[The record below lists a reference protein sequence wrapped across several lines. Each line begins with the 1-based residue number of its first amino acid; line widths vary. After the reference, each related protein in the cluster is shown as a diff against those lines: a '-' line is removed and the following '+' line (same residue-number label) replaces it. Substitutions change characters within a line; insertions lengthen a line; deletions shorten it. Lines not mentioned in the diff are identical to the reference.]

1 MGTSEIWLL
10 QLVRLGRSFGV
21 LRQDAVERPK
31 ASVTFR
37 VTLLLG
43 VQQRGASLQRAPVA
57 GVPCLLALSKSSL
70 NGVLGVECS
79 NHSVPTILFNDLAQL
94 SRVGLFHVRDL
105 FTVDACLLFKIVST
119 GPRESA
125 AEKMPQFSA
134 GVVTGAAVLV
144 SEQCLAVFL
153 GYTCCS

>member
-1 MGTSEIWLL
+1 MEAFKKYEKG
-10 QLVRLGRSFGV
+10 
-21 LRQDAVERPK
+21 D
-31 ASVTFR
+31 
-37 VTLLLG
+37 
-43 VQQRGASLQRAPVA
+43 
-57 GVPCLLALSKSSL
+57 
-70 NGVLGVECS
+70 GVLGVECS

-94 SRVGLFHVRDL
+94 SRVGLFHVRDF

-134 GVVTGAAVLV
+134 GVVTGDAAVLV
-144 SEQCLAVFL
+144 SEQSLAVFL

>member
-1 MGTSEIWLL
+1 M
-10 QLVRLGRSFGV
+10 
-21 LRQDAVERPK
+21 
-31 ASVTFR
+31 TFR
-37 VTLLLG
+37 VTSLLG
-43 VQQRGASLQRAPVA
+43 IQLRWASLQRAPVA
-57 GVPCLLALSKSSL
+57 GVPYLLALSKSSL

-94 SRVGLFHVRDL
+94 SRVGLFHMRDF

-134 GVVTGAAVLV
+134 GVVTGDAAVLV
-144 SEQCLAVFL
+144 SEQSFAILLSHA
-153 GYTCCS
+153 CCS

>member
-10 QLVRLGRSFGV
+10 QLVRLGMSFGV

-94 SRVGLFHVRDL
+94 SRVGLFHVRDFCVTSPN
-105 FTVDACLLFKIVST
+105 FTPASSSESSAPAHASQWLTPYLQLLSVAPALPLS
-119 GPRESA
+119 SDW
-125 AEKMPQFSA
+125 
-134 GVVTGAAVLV
+134 
-144 SEQCLAVFL
+144 
-153 GYTCCS
+153 